1 MIKPTKTRF
10 NKISKKLCHH
20 DSKDLS
26 SEAMIDHAHTQ
37 QTIRTN
43 WLQKDRLKKE
53 MKGQE
58 MAVTANDCK
67 SFYEEIN
74 AQRKTDETLMHPS
87 YLLTMMRQKYDLRY
101 K

>member
-10 NKISKKLCHH
+10 NNISKKLCHH

-26 SEAMIDHAHTQ
+26 SEAMIDHANPQ
-37 QTIRTN
+37 QTIRAKG
-43 WLQKDRLKKE
+43 LQKGRLKKE

-58 MAVTANDCK
+58 MAVTAKDCK
-67 SFYEEIN
+67 NLFEEIN
-74 AQRKTDETLMHPS
+74 TQKKNDEALMHPS
-87 YLLTMMRQKYDLRY
+87 YLLTMMRQKYDLGY